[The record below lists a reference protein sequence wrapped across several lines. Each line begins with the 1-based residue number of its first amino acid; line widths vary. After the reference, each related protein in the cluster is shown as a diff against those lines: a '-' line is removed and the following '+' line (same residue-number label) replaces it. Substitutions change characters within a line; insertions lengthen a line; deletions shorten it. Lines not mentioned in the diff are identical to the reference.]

1 MPPSHRFFHDKFTR
15 LACQIAMSASREG
28 SNPLRPYYI
37 SPSVSSPSDFPAHP
51 STASN
56 IGSKNASTT
65 TATNSF
71 GSSARNILADMD
83 YKDYNSDTSLSTS
96 EIGKQ
101 LVEQAV
107 WKYTSIFLAQ
117 PFEVA
122 KTVLQVQLLEG
133 NQQLP
138 LQARAADKARR
149 YADTYRDSDEQY
161 DVCPC
166 GTHCLGRGRH

>member
-1 MPPSHRFFHDKFTR
+1 
-15 LACQIAMSASREG
+15 
-28 SNPLRPYYI
+28 
-37 SPSVSSPSDFPAHP
+37 
-51 STASN
+51 
-56 IGSKNASTT
+56 
-65 TATNSF
+65 
-71 GSSARNILADMD
+71 MD
-83 YKDYNSDTSLSTS
+83 YKEYNSDTSLSNS

-101 LVEQAV
+101 LVEQAI

-133 NQQLP
+133 DQQLP
-138 LQARAADKARR
+138 LQARAVGKVRR

-166 GTHCLGRGRH
+166 STHGLGHGRH